1 MNKELTQIS
10 QLMNNDY
17 SCKICKRKFGTYQA
31 LAIHLGKTECINIE
45 LYIRKY
51 YYNNEIPKCI
61 CGCGKEVNWNC
72 TQHVYRSMLN
82 GHNWRGKT
90 KENNEIV
97 RIKSE
102 KTQKKLKGRRG
113 HKQTKKT
120 RAKIGIGVSTNWK
133 KGLYDNKITIT
144 NGYKN
149 GWYTSSKTGLKYY
162 YQSAWEKDIFCLLDN
177 KKELKWKRHK
187 GAIIYN
193 GCKRYYP
200 DIDVENTKKNS
211 S

>member
-1 MNKELTQIS
+1 MFVSGVNLIILNIVPETSLFNFSFLRKKFIIDTKMNKEVTQIS

-133 KGLYDNKITIT
+133 KGLYDNKITIHL
-144 NGYKN
+144 
-149 GWYTSSKTGLKYY
+149 SL
-162 YQSAWEKDIFCLLDN
+162 
-177 KKELKWKRHK
+177 
-187 GAIIYN
+187 
-193 GCKRYYP
+193 
-200 DIDVENTKKNS
+200 
-211 S
+211 